1 MTHWY
6 YVDTQQQRHGPVD
19 GEAVATLFRDGTLT
33 RASLV
38 WREGMQQWTALANV
52 APELRL
58 DLTPPSPPSP
68 PTPEA
73 ADAPVAPVVET
84 ERPLTGRAVF
94 TASEPTYTQ
103 PEPIVRAEAAV
114 SPGDSP
120 YSAPRADIGT
130 GAYGR
135 PVAHGHVVH
144 AGFWKRMAA
153 YLIDYLITSVIGGFV
168 GMIIGAVMGGMMGF
182 ADDSG
187 MVLLQLVSGLVGFAI
202 SVVYFSWFQS
212 SSLQATPG
220 KLAIGIKVVRGDGEP
235 LGFLRAVGRCFAMI
249 LSGLILFIGYVM
261 AGFTE
266 RKQALHD
273 MVCDTLVVDKWAFT
287 PYPDRQREDLG
298 TVTLV
303 VLIIGGLLFV
313 GAILLVVA
321 AISAAAALGS

>member
-1 MTHWY
+1 MTEWY
-6 YVDTQQQRHGPVD
+6 YVDLRHERQGPVAQD
-19 GEAVATLFRDGTLT
+19 ALVSLFRTGALNTSTLAWRDGM
-33 RASLV
+33 S
-38 WREGMQQWTALANV
+38 QWTPLGDLAEGLGIAATPV
-52 APELRL
+52 AA
-58 DLTPPSPPSP
+58 PPAAAQ
-68 PTPEA
+68 EA
-73 ADAPVAPVVET
+73 AIEPPV

-94 TASEPTYTQ
+94 TASEPSYAT
-103 PEPIVRAEAAV
+103 PPPVMRAETGASAA
-114 SPGDSP
+114 DSP
-120 YSAPRADIGT
+120 YAAPRADIGV
-130 GAYGR
+130 R
-135 PVAHGHVVH
+135 PYAAVVSAGHVVH
-144 AGFWKRMAA
+144 AGFWKRTAA

-220 KLAIGIKVVRGDGEP
+220 KLAIGIKVTRSDGEP
-235 LGFLRAVGRCFAMI
+235 ISFLRAVGRCFAMI

-273 MVCDTLVVDKWAFT
+273 MMCDTLVVDKWAFT
-287 PYPDRQREDLG
+287 AYPDRQREELG

-313 GAILLVVA
+313 GAILLVIA
-321 AISAAAALGS
+321 AIGAAAALGR